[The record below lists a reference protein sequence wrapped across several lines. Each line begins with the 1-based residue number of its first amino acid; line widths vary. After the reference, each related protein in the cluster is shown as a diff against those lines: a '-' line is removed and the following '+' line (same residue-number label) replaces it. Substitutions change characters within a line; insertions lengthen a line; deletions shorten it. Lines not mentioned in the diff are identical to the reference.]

1 MSEVADTA
9 SGQTPTDTAPAA
21 AAPAPAPAPAPAGAS
36 LLAYAPAAGAD
47 QGAAAPADP
56 PAGEKPTPTA
66 EEAQAAAD
74 ALAKAEAD
82 AKANSAPEQYE
93 DFKAPDGIKFDADVT
108 TEFKDLAK
116 ALNLP
121 QEKAQQVMDL
131 AAKHQQKVDAQRA
144 EAETA
149 LVQVWVQATISDKE
163 IGGDKLQE
171 NLAVSRKAVEAF
183 GTPELKELLNGP
195 MGNHPEVARLLFRV
209 GNAISEDRL
218 VGGKPGSTA
227 EQSTAQRMYPNMNP

>member
-36 LLAYAPAAGAD
+36 LLADAPAAGAD
-47 QGAAAPADP
+47 QGAAAPAEP
-56 PAGEKPTPTA
+56 PAGEKPALTA
-66 EEAQAAAD
+66 EEQAAAD
-74 ALAKAEAD
+74 AQAEAD
-82 AKANSAPEQYE
+82 AKANSAPEKYE
-93 DFKAPDGIKFDADVT
+93 DFKAPEGIVFDADVT
-108 TEFKDLAK
+108 TEFKGLAK

-131 AAKHQQKVDAQRA
+131 AAKHQQKVEAQRA

-149 LVQVWVQATISDKE
+149 LVQGWVQATINDKE

-171 NLAVSRKAVEAF
+171 NLAVIRKAKDAF
-183 GTPELKELLNGP
+183 GTPELKELLDGP
-195 MGNHPEVARLLFRV
+195 IGNHPEVARLLYRV